1 MIMTPNDF
9 DAKIM
14 VQTRIMDVILQ
25 QQMYYM
31 YVKISFELWN
41 EIRYTY
47 CENNIKAKFY
57 MENNMVMSRII
68 FKNCIDVKPVK
79 F

>member
-14 VQTRIMDVILQ
+14 VQTRIMDVILH

-41 EIRYTY
+41 QIRYTY
-47 CENNIKAKFY
+47 CESNIKAKFY

-68 FKNCIDVKPVK
+68 FK
-79 F
+79 